1 MGPRLVCVKE
11 LVTTRPSQGDKP
23 WKLQREKK
31 SGGEIF
37 EKGRVEKVFMIWPLG
52 LHRDRCAKARSHPDS
67 YTGLALAETNKRVSN
82 NGAEQETGSGCS
94 VAVSRRQTSI
104 STQTVELLG
113 EITCCQLPPRIKHRL
128 LVIV

>member
-1 MGPRLVCVKE
+1 MNAQREECSSERQQDTACPWNICGPVPRL
-11 LVTTRPSQGDKP
+11 TRWGRDLFVLRSLSQ
-23 WKLQREKK
+23 LAHHRETNPGSYRGKKK

-67 YTGLALAETNKRVSN
+67 CTGLVLAETNKRVSN

-94 VAVSRRQTSI
+94 VYLHTD
-104 STQTVELLG
+104 G
-113 EITCCQLPPRIKHRL
+113 
-128 LVIV
+128 